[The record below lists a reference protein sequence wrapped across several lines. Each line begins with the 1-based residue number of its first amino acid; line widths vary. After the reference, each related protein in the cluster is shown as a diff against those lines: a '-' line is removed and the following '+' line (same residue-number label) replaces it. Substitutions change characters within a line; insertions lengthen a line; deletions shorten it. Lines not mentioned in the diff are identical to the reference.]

1 MGIVSEV
8 DKIEQNVYLPF
19 VLRVL
24 GIAVLAI
31 TVWKGVHGGFPTA
44 GLIAGALL
52 LLADAV
58 AGARLEKLFAGLRAL
73 VRVVALFIL
82 AVTIWKGVHGFFP
95 TTGVII
101 GGAMLLVGGMFNKIY
116 K

>member
-1 MGIVSEV
+1 VGIVSEV

-19 VLRVL
+19 VLRLL

-44 GLIAGALL
+44 GLIFGAVL
-52 LLADAV
+52 LLAAAV
-58 AGARLEKLFAGLRAL
+58 VGARLEKLFSGLTAI
-73 VRVVALFIL
+73 VRVAAFFVL
-82 AVTIWKGVHGFFP
+82 AVTIWKGVHGVWP
-95 TTGVII
+95 TTGAII